1 MTVNLVDVNDN
12 GPEFV
17 DSNNVQVYVAED
29 RPINTTIYTLSTV
42 DVDSVSNSNTG
53 YQIVQ
58 SNVSSLFS
66 INELGQLLLNGM
78 LDRESATT
86 QYQLTVMAYDIEIPS
101 MNNSINITVNVLDS
115 NDHNPIFT
123 EPFYDIVISEVRMSM
138 CMCVCMCACL
148 YIIMYIHTCVPYS
161 RFLMQGAIFPFFTRQ
176 SNLVKIGSHR
186 MNIKPV
192 HYSTIGTC

>member
-17 DSNNVQVYVAED
+17 DSNNVQVFVAED

-58 SNVSSLFS
+58 SNISSLFS

-86 QYQLTVMAYDIEIPS
+86 QYQLIVMAYDIEIPS
-101 MNNSINITVNVLDS
+101 MNNSIDINVNVLDS

-123 EPFYDIVISEVRMSM
+123 EPFYDVTINEVRISM
-138 CMCVCMCACL
+138 CMCVCICTCIYL
-148 YIIMYIHTCVPYS
+148 YNYMHTYTDIHTYIHAYCT
-161 RFLMQGAIFPFFTRQ
+161 
-176 SNLVKIGSHR
+176 
-186 MNIKPV
+186 
-192 HYSTIGTC
+192 

>member
-29 RPINTTIYTLSTV
+29 RPINATIYTLSTL

-53 YQIVQ
+53 YQIVL

-66 INELGQLLLNGM
+66 INEQGQLLLNGM
-78 LDRESATT
+78 LDHESATT
-86 QYQLTVMAYDIEIPS
+86 QYQLTIMAYDIEIPS

-123 EPFYDIVISEVRMSM
+123 EPFYDVAINEVCMSI
-138 CMCVCMCACL
+138 CVCVYVCM
-148 YIIMYIHTCVPYS
+148 
-161 RFLMQGAIFPFFTRQ
+161 RIF
-176 SNLVKIGSHR
+176 I
-186 MNIKPV
+186 
-192 HYSTIGTC
+192 